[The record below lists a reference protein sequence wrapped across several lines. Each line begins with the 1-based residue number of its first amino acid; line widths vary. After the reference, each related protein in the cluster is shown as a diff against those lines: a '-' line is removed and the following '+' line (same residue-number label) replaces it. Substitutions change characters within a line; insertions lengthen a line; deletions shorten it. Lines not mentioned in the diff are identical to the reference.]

1 MKKKVV
7 SLLKI
12 VLLILALCI
21 PILQFGN
28 GVDVQ
33 AAIKLATPKL
43 VSAKAQGTSKIKVT
57 WKKVSGADGYKV
69 YRKEYGDKKWKS
81 IKNISNNTTTF
92 TDTKVESGMYYSYTV
107 RAVKNK
113 TILSG
118 YDKKGV
124 YAVTSLDYPSDL
136 KARIVRGDVI
146 EISWKDNFRSSGYC
160 IYRRTENSSWKLI
173 ENCCYVSY
181 FEDYSAKSGIQYYYT
196 VRQCVEYDKVYKGL
210 YDKNGIKAPI
220 IPQKKPYI
228 EFTKTEIM
236 LVKGG
241 KSQSLEEFVEY
252 NCDEDKIKWT
262 SSDANVATVNA
273 HGEIIGINYGEAIIS
288 AEAYGKVCKCTIKV
302 VPYMQVEKTDYIID
316 SETVI
321 DIQYAQGAVGSISYQ
336 CIVDNNDII
345 SYEWAGGSYINGYY
359 VQKLRIIPR
368 MNGRTNIKLS
378 TDRFHDEVLMLNI
391 IVQNVKTLSVDN
403 SNIITSSPT
412 AVYITSTTG
421 HALTY
426 YITGEDTIRC
436 MWGKWSEWN
445 NHKCTIPLYIVPY
458 VKGTNTIIITDK
470 VTNESISVNVSTV

>member
-124 YAVTSLDYPSDL
+124 YAVTSLDYPADL

-160 IYRRTENSSWKLI
+160 IYT
-173 ENCCYVSY
+173 
-181 FEDYSAKSGIQYYYT
+181 
-196 VRQCVEYDKVYKGL
+196 
-210 YDKNGIKAPI
+210 
-220 IPQKKPYI
+220 
-228 EFTKTEIM
+228 
-236 LVKGG
+236 
-241 KSQSLEEFVEY
+241 
-252 NCDEDKIKWT
+252 
-262 SSDANVATVNA
+262 
-273 HGEIIGINYGEAIIS
+273 
-288 AEAYGKVCKCTIKV
+288 
-302 VPYMQVEKTDYIID
+302 
-316 SETVI
+316 
-321 DIQYAQGAVGSISYQ
+321 
-336 CIVDNNDII
+336 
-345 SYEWAGGSYINGYY
+345 
-359 VQKLRIIPR
+359 
-368 MNGRTNIKLS
+368 
-378 TDRFHDEVLMLNI
+378 
-391 IVQNVKTLSVDN
+391 
-403 SNIITSSPT
+403 
-412 AVYITSTTG
+412 
-421 HALTY
+421 
-426 YITGEDTIRC
+426 
-436 MWGKWSEWN
+436 
-445 NHKCTIPLYIVPY
+445 
-458 VKGTNTIIITDK
+458 
-470 VTNESISVNVSTV
+470 